1 MRFWSVGG
9 IVSETVLYDAGLRG
23 AQSDQARAVYEAS
36 VASYRQTVLAAF
48 QAVEDNLAA
57 LRILEQ
63 EARVQDAAV
72 TFAEQSVTVI
82 TN

>member
-1 MRFWSVGG
+1 M
-9 IVSETVLYDAGLRG
+9 SETVLYDAGLRG
-23 AQSDQARAVYEAS
+23 AQSDQARAVYDAS

-63 EARVQDAAV
+63 ERVQDAAV